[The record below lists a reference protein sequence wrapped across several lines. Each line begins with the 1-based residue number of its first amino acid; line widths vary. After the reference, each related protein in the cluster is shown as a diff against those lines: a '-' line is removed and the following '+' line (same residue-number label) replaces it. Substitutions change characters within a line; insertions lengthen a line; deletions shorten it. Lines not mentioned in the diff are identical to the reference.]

1 MCIDIHG
8 IAYFSVR
15 LQLKLVYL
23 SIKTISHISVSLHLA
38 ERNLLR
44 RLQISA
50 TIKDFK
56 LIKDDIMFLSEYV
69 TNAKFLHILRKC
81 YKILFML
88 SK

>member
-1 MCIDIHG
+1 MLAAKTC
-8 IAYFSVR
+8 V
-15 LQLKLVYL
+15 
-23 SIKTISHISVSLHLA
+23 KTISHIRSVSLHLA

-56 LIKDDIMFLSEYV
+56 LIKDDIIFLSEYV
-69 TNAKFLHILRKC
+69 TNAKFLHILRKR

>member
-1 MCIDIHG
+1 MLAAKTC
-8 IAYFSVR
+8 V
-15 LQLKLVYL
+15 
-23 SIKTISHISVSLHLA
+23 KTISHVRSVSLHLA
-38 ERNLLR
+38 ERNLLS

-56 LIKDDIMFLSEYV
+56 LIKDDIIIFLSEYV
-69 TNAKFLHILRKC
+69 TNAKFLHILRKR

>member
-1 MCIDIHG
+1 M
-8 IAYFSVR
+8 
-15 LQLKLVYL
+15 
-23 SIKTISHISVSLHLA
+23 A

-56 LIKDDIMFLSEYV
+56 LIKDDIIIFLSEYV
-69 TNAKFLHILRKC
+69 TNAKFLHILRKR

-88 SK
+88 CDYRRGWAAITKDPRVSVRSDLR